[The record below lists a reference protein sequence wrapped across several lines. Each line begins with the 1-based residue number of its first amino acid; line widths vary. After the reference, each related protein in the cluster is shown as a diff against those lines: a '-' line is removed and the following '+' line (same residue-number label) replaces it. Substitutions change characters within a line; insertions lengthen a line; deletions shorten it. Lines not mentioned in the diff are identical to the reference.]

1 MTWYRLL
8 RLSTVN
14 QYVSSEHKDSINI
27 PGGHVGLCI
36 SKRAHEKLWPD
47 IAEWIISK
55 GDTNGQRKHET
66 PTISNMAIEI
76 WHQQQHTSQVKKS

>member
-8 RLSTVN
+8 RLHLN
-14 QYVSSEHKDSINI
+14 LCSSEHKDSIKI

-36 SKRAHEKLWPD
+36 SKRAHEKLLPD

-55 GDTNGQRKHET
+55 GDRNGQRKHET
-66 PTISNMAIEI
+66 PTISNMATEI
-76 WHQQQHTSQVKKS
+76 WHQQQHRSQVQKS